1 MYGFSTGTSTRRT
14 PGRSVAPIS
23 SISSARWI
31 STSFYDRCGG
41 PRLDYIY
48 VSPGVRVKDYRTV
61 SMPRPGKKLYPSDH
75 FPVTATVEL

>member
-1 MYGFSTGTSTRRT
+1 MTNQKPLITNGCATDAIRVGTYNVRLQN
-14 PGRSVAPIS
+14 GDV
-23 SISSARWI
+23 
-31 STSFYDRCGG
+31 G

-61 SMPRPGKKLYPSDH
+61 STPRPGKKLYPSDH